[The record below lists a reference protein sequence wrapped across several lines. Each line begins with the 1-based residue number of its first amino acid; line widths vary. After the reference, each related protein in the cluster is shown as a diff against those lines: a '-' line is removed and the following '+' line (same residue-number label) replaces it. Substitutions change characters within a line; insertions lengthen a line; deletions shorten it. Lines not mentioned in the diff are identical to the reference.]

1 MKELR
6 DAKIV
11 DYLIYVNLFDDL
23 NPKELEQVAGFL
35 RLIEFEADEMLFRE
49 GAKGE
54 FACFI
59 VEGELQVLKGDAG
72 SEVEIATLNR
82 GRSIGEMSVIDR
94 FPRSASVRT
103 VSNGKLIV
111 LHKDRF
117 EALLDEYPRI
127 GVRLLLR
134 IGRLM
139 SLNLRKTSALLA
151 EVLPAATD

>member
-1 MKELR
+1 MKEIR

-23 NPKELEQVAGFL
+23 KPKELEQVSRFL
-35 RLIEFEADEMLFRE
+35 RLIEFEKDEMLFRE
-49 GAKGE
+49 SAKGE

-94 FPRSASVRT
+94 FPRSASVRSVT
-103 VSNGKLIV
+103 DGKLIV
-111 LHKDRF
+111 LHKDQF
-117 EALLDEYPRI
+117 EAMLEEYPRI
-127 GVRLLLR
+127 GVRILLR
-134 IGRLM
+134 IARLM

-151 EVLPAATD
+151 EVLPASTD